1 MNNYVNST
9 IELLNK
15 KYPNEPEF
23 VQAVSEVLESVDEL
37 FDDNSIYTKAN
48 LLQRLIVPDRII
60 TFKVVWEDD
69 NHQLQV
75 NTGYRVQFNNAVGP
89 YKGGLRFNP
98 SVNLS
103 ILKFL
108 GFEQIFKN
116 ALTTLPIGGAK
127 GGSDFDPKG
136 KSDGEIFRF
145 CQAFMQELYKY
156 IGPNEDVPAGDMGV
170 GAREIGYLYGVY
182 KKLTSISHL
191 GVLTGKPLGMG
202 GSLVRKE
209 ATGFGLIY
217 FVEKVCQAHNID
229 YHGINTIISG
239 SGNVAIYAAQKAMEK
254 GFNVIGMSDSKG
266 YILDENLNLDIIKTI
281 KEVNRST
288 LKEYVDLAHS
298 GRYFEGSIYDDDSIH
313 AQIVLPCAK
322 ENEINEARALRL
334 VKNGTLLV
342 GEGANMPSDNQAI
355 NVYKRNGIIYC
366 PGKAANAGGVATS
379 CLEMG
384 QNARFYFDSFDIVD
398 KQLESIMGRIFEQC
412 VDAMKYYHIDRKD
425 YQKGANLAAMKKVC
439 DSMLAQGE
447 F

>member
-1 MNNYVNST
+1 MSQYIESTLQNLKNNYA
-9 IELLNK
+9 
-15 KYPNEPEF
+15 NEPEF
-23 VQAVSEVLESVDEL
+23 VQAVSEVLQSVECL
-37 FDDNSIYTKAN
+37 FEDGGVYQQHSI
-48 LLQRLIVPDRII
+48 LERLIVPDRII

-69 NHQLQV
+69 NHHLQV

-103 ILKFL
+103 VLKFL

-116 ALTTLPIGGAK
+116 ALTTLPIGGGK

-136 KSDGEIFRF
+136 KSDQEIFRF
-145 CQAFMQELYKY
+145 CQAYMQELYKY
-156 IGPNEDVPAGDMGV
+156 IGPSVDVPAGDMGV

-182 KKLTSISHL
+182 KKLTSASNL

-209 ATGFGLIY
+209 ATGYGLIY
-217 FVEKVCQAHNID
+217 FVDKVCKHHNID
-229 YHGINTIISG
+229 YKGMNTIISG

-266 YILDENLNLDIIKTI
+266 YIIDEALDLDVIRQI
-281 KEVNRST
+281 KEVKRGS
-288 LKEYVDLAHS
+288 LSEYVGLAKH
-298 GRYFEGSIYDDDSIH
+298 GIYHEGSIYDDETIN

-322 ENEINEARALRL
+322 ENEIDKDRALRL
-334 VKNGTLLV
+334 VKNGALLV
-342 GEGANMPSDNQAI
+342 GEGANMPSNNEAI
-355 NVYKRNGIIYC
+355 EVYKANGIIYC

-379 CLEMG
+379 TLEMG
-384 QNARFYFDSFDIVD
+384 QNARFYFDSFETVD
-398 KQLESIMGRIFEQC
+398 QQLEAIMGRIFDQC
-412 VDAMKYYHIDRKD
+412 VQAMEKYHVDSKD
-425 YQKGANLAAMKKVC
+425 YQKGANLATMKKVC
-439 DSMLAQGE
+439 DCLIAQGE